1 VAALGSRT
9 GEYRLR
15 GGSAELFG
23 LNPNTFASRMRS
35 LRINRIN
42 ANSQGHKGV
51 WTLPPTLRERK
62 VDRDKYLATGA
73 SDRMTLR
80 FVKPI
85 PLAAMR

>member
-23 LNPNTFASRMRS
+23 LNPNTFAPRMRS

-51 WTLPPTLRERK
+51 WTLRERK